1 MPFTRS
7 LRAKSC
13 RWIYEDM
20 VLAIA
25 MIQYLWLIGM
35 HSGIASLPGLA
46 LGSSSSNA
54 PGDRAKG
61 ICCCSLEAITPWQHW
76 AVDVEAG
83 MRVP

>member
-25 MIQYLWLIGM
+25 MIQCLWLIGM
-35 HSGIASLPGLA
+35 HLGIASLPGLA
-46 LGSSSSNA
+46 LGSNSSNA
-54 PGDRAKG
+54 PGDGAKG
-61 ICCCSLEAITPWQHW
+61 ICCSLEAITPWQDW
-76 AVDVEAG
+76 AMGGEAG